1 MDRLLIFSGLAFF
14 VLVVLFIVKQRIV
27 DRGIRVALFWT
38 RFVPSSTR
46 SVVKRSAEDILMK
59 QEEGSATVSSI
70 LETVRESVSTALSS
84 VAPLSPSALELTS
97 TSAQET
103 ISSVPDEV
111 LSSIS
116 TALTDAASSAS
127 IDHIE
132 L

>member
-46 SVVKRSAEDILMK
+46 SVVKRSAEDLLMK
-59 QEEGSATVSSI
+59 QEEGSATVLSI

-84 VAPLSPSALELTS
+84 VAPLSPSASDLTS

-116 TALTDAASSAS
+116 TALTNAASSAS